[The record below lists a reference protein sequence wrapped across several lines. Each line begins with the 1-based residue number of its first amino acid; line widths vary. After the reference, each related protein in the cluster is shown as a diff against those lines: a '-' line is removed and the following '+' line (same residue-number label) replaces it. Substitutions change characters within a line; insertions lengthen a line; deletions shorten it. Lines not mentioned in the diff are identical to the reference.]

1 MANAHRGEVEI
12 TLDKKRILKFNH
24 YAVAELEDALEM
36 DINDIFQNTEIFR
49 RTKVQIELLRACLKD
64 EDETLTYKEVADML
78 DDVDAVYLEERLSL
92 TFERSK
98 YIQKLKK
105 VAEEISS
112 SKKKKTKSGTGMN
125 SKE

>member
-49 RTKVQIELLRACLKD
+49 RTKVQIELLRACIKH
-64 EDETLTYKEVADML
+64 EDKTLTYIEVADML
-78 DDVDAVYLEERLSL
+78 DDVDALYLEERLSL

-112 SKKKKTKSGTGMN
+112 SKKKKTKSGTGKN
-125 SKE
+125 